1 MNVYEL
7 DALTVHAGERAL
19 VTGLTLS
26 IAAGEAVALVGESG
40 SGKSVSLL
48 TPFGLNPLTAGGS
61 ARLGGAELVG
71 MAEVE
76 RRALRARE
84 VGFVFQ
90 QPLTALTPHMSVA
103 AHLVEAATQA
113 GGPKPDVAALRAMLA
128 RVGLDED
135 DDWLPRFPHQLSGGQ
150 RQRLCIAMALA
161 HGPKL
166 LVADEPVSA
175 LDAALRGEIMDL
187 LTRLRREEGVALLLV
202 SHDLH
207 GLSAHVDR
215 VVVMRSGAV
224 VEAGAAAAMLSAP
237 QSDYARVLL
246 AATPREDSPI
256 LAAPL
261 ADGAPVLLSAEG
273 VTVRFPRKGWR
284 TPDLVA
290 VDDATLTLR
299 AGETLALVGGSGS
312 GKSTL
317 GRALAGL
324 GPMQSGGVS
333 WQGEPLPPRPK
344 RTAAHRALIQPVFQ
358 DPFASLNPKWP
369 VARSIAEPMV
379 HLRPEWSRTNRDTKV
394 AALLDEV
401 GLSADIADRLPR
413 QVSGGQ
419 AQRVA
424 LARAL
429 SVDPDMLLLDEATS
443 ALDPLIAAQIAALLV
458 RLQQSRGLAM
468 LMITHDMMLARQMA
482 HRIAVM
488 AAGRIVEMGAAE
500 AVFAN
505 PQSEA
510 VRRLLGATRGSI

>member
-1 MNVYEL
+1 MGVSVYTL
-7 DALTVHAGERAL
+7 HDLSVRAGEKVL
-19 VTGLTLS
+19 VTGLSLD

-48 TPFGLNPLTAGGS
+48 TPFGLNPLTVAGS
-61 ARLGGAELVG
+61 AKLNGVELVG
-71 MAEVE
+71 LGEAG
-76 RRALRARE
+76 RRALRARD

-90 QPLTALTPHMSVA
+90 QSLTALTPHMSVA
-103 AHLVEAATQA
+103 GHLTEAACQA
-113 GGPKPDVAALRAMLA
+113 GGAKPDANAMRRMLA
-128 RVGLDED
+128 RVGLEESEN
-135 DDWLPRFPHQLSGGQ
+135 WLPRFPHQLSGGQ
-150 RQRLCIAMALA
+150 RQRLCIAMALT

-215 VVVMRSGAV
+215 VIVMRSGAV

-237 QSDYARVLL
+237 KSDYARALL
-246 AATPREDSPI
+246 AATPREDSPV
-256 LAAPL
+256 LTAPL
-261 ADGAPVLLSAEG
+261 DGAAPVLLSAEG

-284 TPDLVA
+284 APDLVA
-290 VDDATLTLR
+290 VDDAALELR

-324 GPMQSGGVS
+324 GPMQSGAVA
-333 WQGEPLPPRPK
+333 WRGEALPPRAK
-344 RTAAHRALIQPVFQ
+344 RNAAHRALIQPVFQ
-358 DPFASLNPKWP
+358 DPFASLNPKWT

-379 HLRPEWSRTNRDTKV
+379 HLRPEWGRRAREQKV
-394 AALLDEV
+394 AALLEEV
-401 GLSADIADRLPR
+401 GLPADIADRLPR
-413 QVSGGQ
+413 AISGGQ

-443 ALDPLIAAQIAALLV
+443 ALDPLVAAQIAALLV

-488 AAGRIVEMGAAE
+488 EAGRIVESGAAE
-500 AVFAN
+500 MLFGA
-505 PQSEA
+505 PKSEA
-510 VRRLLGATRGSI
+510 ARRLLGATRG